1 MTFEHVT
8 VLLKPAIDLLA
19 VKADGIYVDATLGG
33 GGHTGEIL
41 KRLTTGHLY
50 SFDQDQTAI
59 DYNQEQYADEIAA
72 GKLILVHENFRQLKK
87 RLSQDGI
94 QAVDGVVYDLGVSSV
109 QFDDGQRGFSY
120 NYDAELD
127 MRMDQRQS
135 LTAKEI
141 VNEWSFNDLLRI
153 LSRYG
158 EDRFPKQIA
167 RKIEQHREQTPINT
181 TFELVDIIKEAIPA
195 PARRH
200 GGHPAKRTFQALRIA
215 VNDELGALEDSLTQS
230 LDLLDVQGRISVIT
244 FQSLEDRLVKQMFRE
259 RATGPELPAGLPV
272 LPGQFEPDY
281 KLLTRKPIKPDEAE
295 MEQNQRA
302 HSAQLRGIE
311 RVKFGEEEE

>member
-8 VLLKPAIDLLA
+8 VLLHEAIELLDIKP
-19 VKADGIYVDATLGG
+19 DGIYVDATLGG

-41 KRLTTGHLY
+41 KQLTTGKLY
-50 SFDQDQTAI
+50 SFDQDDTAI
-59 DYNQEQYADEIAA
+59 QYNMNRYADDIAT
-72 GKLILVHENFRQLKK
+72 GKLVLIHQNFRTLTSALAAQNV
-87 RLSQDGI
+87 QNVDGI
-94 QAVDGVVYDLGVSSV
+94 VYDLGVSSV

-127 MRMDQRQS
+127 MRMDQRQT
-135 LTAKEI
+135 LTAKAI
-141 VNEWSFNDLLRI
+141 VNEWSFNELLRV

-167 RKIEQHREQTPINT
+167 RKIEQHRENGPINT

-195 PARRH
+195 PARRK

-215 VNDELGALEDSLTQS
+215 VNDELGALEDSLTQA
-230 LDLLDVQGRISVIT
+230 LDLIDHNGRISVIT

-259 RATGPELPAGLPV
+259 KTSAPELPAGLPL
-272 LPGQFEPDY
+272 LPGQFEAEYDA
-281 KLLTRKPIKPDEAE
+281 LTRKPILPSAAE
-295 MEQNQRA
+295 ISTNHRSE
-302 HSAQLRGIE
+302 SAKLRGI
-311 RVKFGEEEE
+311 RRK

>member
-8 VLLKPAIDLLA
+8 VLLHEAIELLDVKP
-19 VKADGIYVDATLGG
+19 DGIYVDATLGG

-41 KRLTTGHLY
+41 KQLTTGKLY
-50 SFDQDQTAI
+50 SFDQDDTAI
-59 DYNQEQYADEIAA
+59 QYNMTRYADDIAQ
-72 GKLILVHENFRQLKK
+72 GKLVLIHQNFRTLTSALATRNIQNV
-87 RLSQDGI
+87 DGI
-94 QAVDGVVYDLGVSSV
+94 VYDLGVSSV

-127 MRMDQRQS
+127 MRMDQRQT
-135 LTAKEI
+135 LTAKTI
-141 VNEWSFNDLLRI
+141 VNEWSFNELLRV

-167 RKIEQHREQTPINT
+167 RKIEQHRENGPINT

-195 PARRH
+195 PARRK

-215 VNDELGALEDSLTQS
+215 VNDELGALEDSLTQA
-230 LDLLDVQGRISVIT
+230 LDLIDHNGRISVIT

-259 RATGPELPAGLPV
+259 KTSAPELPAGLPV
-272 LPGQFEPDY
+272 LPGQFEAEYDA
-281 KLLTRKPIKPDEAE
+281 LTRKPILPSAAE
-295 MEQNQRA
+295 MSTNHRSE
-302 HSAQLRGIE
+302 SAKLRGI
-311 RVKFGEEEE
+311 RRK

>member
-8 VLLKPAIDLLA
+8 VLLHEAIELLDIKP
-19 VKADGIYVDATLGG
+19 DGIYVDATLGG

-41 KRLTTGHLY
+41 KQLTTGKLY
-50 SFDQDQTAI
+50 SFDQDDTAI
-59 DYNQEQYADEIAA
+59 QYNMTRYADDIAQ
-72 GKLILVHENFRQLKK
+72 GKLVLIHQNFRTLTSALATRHIQNV
-87 RLSQDGI
+87 DGI
-94 QAVDGVVYDLGVSSV
+94 VYDLGVSSV

-127 MRMDQRQS
+127 MRMDQRQT
-135 LTAKEI
+135 LTAKTI
-141 VNEWSFNDLLRI
+141 VNEWSFNELFRV

-167 RKIEQHREQTPINT
+167 RKIEQHRENGPINT

-195 PARRH
+195 PARRK

-215 VNDELGALEDSLTQS
+215 VNDELGALEDSLTQA
-230 LDLLDVQGRISVIT
+230 LDLIDHNGRISVIT

-259 RATGPELPAGLPV
+259 KTSAPELPAGLPV
-272 LPGQFEPDY
+272 LPGQFEAEYDA
-281 KLLTRKPIKPDEAE
+281 LTRKPILPSAAE
-295 MEQNQRA
+295 MSTNHRSE
-302 HSAQLRGIE
+302 SAKLRGI
-311 RVKFGEEEE
+311 RRK

>member
-8 VLLKPAIDLLA
+8 VLLHEAIELLDIKP
-19 VKADGIYVDATLGG
+19 DGIYVDATLGG

-41 KRLTTGHLY
+41 KQLTTGKLY
-50 SFDQDQTAI
+50 SFDQDDTAI
-59 DYNQEQYADEIAA
+59 QYNMNRYADDIAT
-72 GKLILVHENFRQLKK
+72 GKLILIHQNFRTLTAALAAQNI
-87 RLSQDGI
+87 QNVDGI
-94 QAVDGVVYDLGVSSV
+94 VYDLGVSSV

-127 MRMDQRQS
+127 MRMDQRQT
-135 LTAKEI
+135 LTAKTI
-141 VNEWSFNDLLRI
+141 VNEWSFNELLRV

-167 RKIEQHREQTPINT
+167 RKIEQHRENGPINT

-195 PARRH
+195 PARRK

-215 VNDELGALEDSLTQS
+215 VNDELGALEDSLTQA
-230 LDLLDVQGRISVIT
+230 LDLIDHNGRISVIT

-259 RATGPELPAGLPV
+259 KTSAPELPAGLPV
-272 LPGQFEPDY
+272 LPGQFEAEYDA
-281 KLLTRKPIKPDEAE
+281 LTKKPILPSVTE
-295 MEQNQRA
+295 MSTNHRSE
-302 HSAQLRGIE
+302 SAKLRGI
-311 RVKFGEEEE
+311 RRK

>member
-8 VLLKPAIDLLA
+8 VLLHEAIELLDIKP
-19 VKADGIYVDATLGG
+19 DGIYVDATLGG

-41 KRLTTGHLY
+41 KQLTTGKLY
-50 SFDQDQTAI
+50 SFDQDDTAI
-59 DYNQEQYADEIAA
+59 QYNMNRYADDIAT
-72 GKLILVHENFRQLKK
+72 GKLVLIHQNFRTLTAALAAQNV
-87 RLSQDGI
+87 QNVDGI
-94 QAVDGVVYDLGVSSV
+94 VYDLGVSSV

-127 MRMDQRQS
+127 MRMDQRQT
-135 LTAKEI
+135 LTAKAI
-141 VNEWSFNDLLRI
+141 VNEWSFNELLRV

-167 RKIEQHREQTPINT
+167 RKIEQHRENGPINT

-195 PARRH
+195 PARRK

-215 VNDELGALEDSLTQS
+215 VNDELGALEDSLTQA
-230 LDLLDVQGRISVIT
+230 LDLIDHNGRISVIT

-259 RATGPELPAGLPV
+259 KTSTPELPVGLPV
-272 LPGQFEPDY
+272 LPGQFEAEYDA
-281 KLLTRKPIKPDEAE
+281 LTKKPILPSVTE
-295 MEQNQRA
+295 MSTNHRSE
-302 HSAQLRGIE
+302 SAKLRGI
-311 RVKFGEEEE
+311 RRK